1 MYLKFYFAIAA
12 PESIKIRP
20 DSEDTLTV
28 TFVPAVGSTSSYFIA
43 KVKGSSPLKT
53 CRVAGDVKPTEC
65 KLTGLRPATEYTIEA
80 QACKEPTSVGGGAD
94 ACSQV
99 KEEKGM
105 TLPSGECVLLLNFV
119 KRT

>member
-1 MYLKFYFAIAA
+1 MYLKFSSAIAA
-12 PESIKIRP
+12 PESINIRP
-20 DSEDTLTV
+20 NLEDTLTV
-28 TFVPAVGSTSSYFIA
+28 AFVPAAGSTPSYFIA

-53 CRVAGDVKPTEC
+53 CRVNGDVRPTEC

-80 QACKEPTSVGGGAD
+80 QACKESTNGVGGGAD

-105 TLPSGECVLLLNFV
+105 TLPSGE
-119 KRT
+119 